1 MGSTDDDDESIHQ
14 RLSSRTGEPIEI
26 GAQQAT
32 GLLQRFHPDGDAERF
47 VQSVLRQAKEDRKST
62 HQELRYGCG
71 HSFGYEVRKDRIS
84 LSWLSAY
91 SKHIDTQIVSMT
103 TKGKVGRHWLSYLHV
118 SDNQ

>member
-32 GLLQRFHPDGDAERF
+32 GLLQRFHPNGDAERF

-71 HSFGYEVRKDRIS
+71 HSFGHEVRKEVLTKFRGRKITRTFVIQS
-84 LSWLSAY
+84 
-91 SKHIDTQIVSMT
+91 VSEESREH
-103 TKGKVGRHWLSYLHV
+103 KVDVHEILPPFV
-118 SDNQ
+118 